1 MWMNEEGEIAWMAL
15 DSEPWFLPIYHEN
28 NYTTETERE
37 LWRNWN
43 DAWEVASRLAYG
55 DGKEEIVMSEEELE
69 DEEPEPDWEFV
80 RHIAYGSGM
89 EEIIMREEELED
101 EEPEPDCYITKVV
114 KGVDEDGVN
123 DPDWIPD
130 DEEYVM
136 DLTNC

>member
-28 NYTTETERE
+28 NYTTETERQ

-55 DGKEEIVMSEEELE
+55 DGKEEIVMS
-69 DEEPEPDWEFV
+69 
-80 RHIAYGSGM
+80 
-89 EEIIMREEELED
+89 EEELED